1 MPTLSMSAFGGKADI
16 PNSLPYVVS
25 MAGHEHLEEPVEL
38 PAEGLPMRLS
48 CLRIFVGIDEKS

>member
-1 MPTLSMSAFGGKADI
+1 MNESAFGGKADI